1 MQQVRNTQSATAAT
15 PWRNVRRKD
24 ATVAARG
31 RRVPGNPL
39 ASKLRDIELRSRP
52 NRIGPA
58 GATGAAGP
66 PGPPGR
72 NGEDGATG
80 ATGPA
85 GPPGQDGDGIK
96 GRTTVTT
103 GADGTAT
110 WTFGFVNLS
119 TPQIMAVAQ
128 SSGPVIVT
136 ITGLSLFQVQITA
149 WTVSGLPLVGAVVHL
164 AAFE

>member
-1 MQQVRNTQSATAAT
+1 
-15 PWRNVRRKD
+15 
-24 ATVAARG
+24 VAARG

-58 GATGAAGP
+58 GATGATGPAGP
-66 PGPPGR
+66 AGPT
-72 NGEDGATG
+72 GATG

-85 GPPGQDGDGIK
+85 GQAGDGIK
-96 GRTTVTT
+96 GSTTVVT

-110 WTFGFVNLS
+110 WTFGFINLS
-119 TPQIMAVAQ
+119 TPRLAVVAQ

-136 ITGLSLFQVQITA
+136 VTGLSLVQAQVAA
-149 WTVSGLPLVGAVVHL
+149 WTVSGLPLAGAVVHL
-164 AAFE
+164 AAFG